1 MSSFSGFVD
10 KHARWIYPS
19 FAIAFIFAMMLFPLG
34 YTIYNSLM
42 DWSLT
47 YRPEPMFVGLANYV
61 KIFTS
66 DTRFLSSLWTTTY
79 FTGLAMVIEVVLG
92 VLIAIPIGIISAY
105 RQYSWFDQIG
115 TFVRRRNDIA
125 FSTQLG
131 NDLF

>member
-92 VLIAIPIGIISAY
+92 VLIAVL
-105 RQYSWFDQIG
+105 FDARDFRG
-115 TFVRRRNDIA
+115 RRVVR
-125 FSTQLG
+125 
-131 NDLF
+131 